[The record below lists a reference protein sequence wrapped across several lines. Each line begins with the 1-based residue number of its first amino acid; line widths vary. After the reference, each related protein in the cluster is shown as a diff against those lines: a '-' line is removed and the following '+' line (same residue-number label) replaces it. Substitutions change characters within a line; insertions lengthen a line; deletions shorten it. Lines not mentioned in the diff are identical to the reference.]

1 MIYLALYHGHRGG
14 TGWRVWAA
22 RFTDGLTRILTRGRY
37 SHCELAVRLPETAG
51 EQEYEC
57 YSASLR
63 DGGVRRKIM
72 PLPSAKWDLIEL
84 PDSVGERLH
93 GLWQE
98 TQSQGY
104 DLSGAFGVVFGLP
117 ENRVRPLAEINVN
130 QHADQGA
137 DAQPQ
142 REFGFRP
149 VVFPKFAPKQADD
162 VGG

>member
-14 TGWRVWAA
+14 TGLKVWVA

-37 SHCELAVRLPETAG
+37 SHCEIAIRLAVQDSEP
-51 EQEYEC
+51 QYEC

-84 PDSVGERLH
+84 PDSVGGRLET
-93 GLWQE
+93 LWSQ

-104 DLSGAFGVVFGLP
+104 DLPGAFGVVFGLP
-117 ENRVRPLAEINVN
+117 ENRRRWFCSEWVGAALGLSESWRFSPNDLAVIANM
-130 QHADQGA
+130 G
-137 DAQPQ
+137 
-142 REFGFRP
+142 REE
-149 VVFPKFAPKQADD
+149 K
-162 VGG
+162 

>member
-14 TGWRVWAA
+14 TGLKVLAA

-37 SHCELAVRLPETAG
+37 SHCEIAIRLAGQNSEP
-51 EQEYEC
+51 QYEC

-72 PLPSAKWDLIEL
+72 PLPSAKWDLIAL

-98 TQSQGY
+98 TQGQGY
-104 DLSGAFGVVFGLP
+104 DLPGAFGVVFGLP
-117 ENRVRPLAEINVN
+117 ENRKRWFCSEWVGKALGLAESWRFSPNDLAAIFK
-130 QHADQGA
+130 
-137 DAQPQ
+137 
-142 REFGFRP
+142 REGR
-149 VVFPKFAPKQADD
+149 
-162 VGG
+162 

>member
-14 TGWRVWAA
+14 TGLKVWVA

-37 SHCELAVRLPETAG
+37 SHCEIAIRLAVQDSEP
-51 EQEYEC
+51 QYEC

-84 PDSVGERLH
+84 PDSVGGRLET
-93 GLWQE
+93 LWSQ

-104 DLSGAFGVVFGLP
+104 DLPGAFGVVFGLP
-117 ENRVRPLAEINVN
+117 ENRRRWFCSEWVGAALGLSESWRFSPNDLAVI
-130 QHADQGA
+130 ARMG
-137 DAQPQ
+137 
-142 REFGFRP
+142 REE
-149 VVFPKFAPKQADD
+149 K
-162 VGG
+162 

>member
-14 TGWRVWAA
+14 TGLKVWVA

-37 SHCELAVRLPETAG
+37 SYCEIAIRLAVQDSEP
-51 EQEYEC
+51 QYEC

-84 PDSVGERLH
+84 PDSVGGRLET
-93 GLWQE
+93 LWSQ

-104 DLSGAFGVVFGLP
+104 DLPGAFGVVFGLP
-117 ENRVRPLAEINVN
+117 ENRRRWFCSEWAGKALGLAESWRFSPNDLAAIFR
-130 QHADQGA
+130 
-137 DAQPQ
+137 
-142 REFGFRP
+142 REGR
-149 VVFPKFAPKQADD
+149 
-162 VGG
+162 